1 MPNLIRSLILLGLLA
16 ATVCQAHELT
26 ECDRLVAHPLDPDRI
41 TTGVPSSDV
50 KHPEGIAACLSAV
63 ADDPDNAR
71 LNYQLARV
79 YYYDDQVDKAMP
91 YLEMAAAAGYRQ
103 AQFVLGF
110 ILSITPA
117 PDAQANRCHIED
129 LWHRSARAGRL
140 AALVSYP
147 HHAVRG
153 EFKGCKLQADKS
165 EMLGFLERTKKR
177 KLSYYQNVLVSDLIE
192 DVNKL

>member
-16 ATVCQAHELT
+16 ATVCQAHEFT

-41 TTGVPSSDV
+41 TTGVPTSDV

-91 YLEMAAAAGYRQ
+91 YLEMAAAAGYRG
-103 AQFVLGF
+103 AGTICPWHYPLHD
-110 ILSITPA
+110 PH
-117 PDAQANRCHIED
+117 PRCSSQP
-129 LWHRSARAGRL
+129 LPHRGSL
-140 AALVSYP
+140 A
-147 HHAVRG
+147 
-153 EFKGCKLQADKS
+153 
-165 EMLGFLERTKKR
+165 
-177 KLSYYQNVLVSDLIE
+177 
-192 DVNKL
+192 